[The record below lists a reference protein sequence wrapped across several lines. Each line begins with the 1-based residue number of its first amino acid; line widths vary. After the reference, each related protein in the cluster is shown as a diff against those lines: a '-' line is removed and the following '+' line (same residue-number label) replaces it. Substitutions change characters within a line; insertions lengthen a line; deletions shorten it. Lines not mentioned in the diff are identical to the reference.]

1 MKKIHSLLA
10 NENVQSTLVILSIF
24 LITGLVIL
32 VSKHP

>member
-10 NENVQSTLVILSIF
+10 NENVQSTLVILSVF
-24 LITGLVIL
+24 LIAGFVIL

>member
-24 LITGLVIL
+24 LITGFVIL